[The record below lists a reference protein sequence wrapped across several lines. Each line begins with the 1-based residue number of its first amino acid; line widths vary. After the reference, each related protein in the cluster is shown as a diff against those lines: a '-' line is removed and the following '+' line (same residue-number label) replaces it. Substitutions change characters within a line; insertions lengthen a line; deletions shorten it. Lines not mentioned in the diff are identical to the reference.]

1 MNLKST
7 LTACVAGLLMT
18 LGAHAAD
25 AFPSKPVS
33 LMVPYPAGGSS
44 DVIARVVN
52 TALARQLGQPVIV
65 ENLGG
70 AGGAIGAQ
78 KVLHAPTDGYLVF
91 QGTPNET
98 ILVPLTNASVKYASE
113 EFRIVQMIGVA
124 PMVAVTRKDL
134 PANSMD
140 ELIALARKS
149 AKDAP
154 LTFGSTGYGSLYH
167 VLGERLSVLTGAKM
181 THVPYKGG
189 APLMQDLA
197 SGQVDFMLAP
207 IQQQII
213 AMADGGRMK
222 IVGTLAPAGKV
233 EAPLLARFPSVND
246 GTQLKDFS
254 FTLWHAY
261 FVKKGTPDEVVQRL
275 NKALGVVLADPA
287 VRSQLEAQ
295 GLVVASPMT
304 VSEAAKAYES
314 EVARYRQIA
323 HSIKLEPQ

>member
-25 AFPSKPVS
+25 AFPSRPVS

-52 TALARQLGQPVIV
+52 SALARQLGQPVIV

-233 EAPLLARFPSVND
+233 EAPLLAKFPSVND

-323 HSIKLEPQ
+323 SSIKLEPQ